1 MKRSTK
7 VAVPLLAS
15 AALAILAGCRKT
27 EMQRCVDEQ
36 NHVVDDSLC
45 ANQPAQQQQPQPQ
58 TRPGGSFIPLI
69 PIYHYYY
76 GGWGGYGLGSIV
88 GGGSYFPTEGHN
100 YATRSG
106 VTTRGGFGSS
116 HSGGGGGEGA
126 GE

>member
-7 VAVPLLAS
+7 VAAPLLAS
-15 AALAILAGCRKT
+15 AALAILAGCRKP

-45 ANQPAQQQQPQPQ
+45 ANQPPQQQQ
-58 TRPGGSFIPLI
+58 RPMGAGSLIPLI

-76 GGWGGYGLGSIV
+76 GGWGGYGLGSVV
-88 GGGSYFPTEGHN
+88 GGGSYAPSVGRS

-106 VTTRGGFGSS
+106 ATTRGGFGGSYS
-116 HSGGGGGEGA
+116 SGGGHGEGA

>member
-15 AALAILAGCRKT
+15 AALAILAGCRKP

-58 TRPGGSFIPLI
+58 PGGSFIPLI

-76 GGWGGYGLGSIV
+76 GGWGGYGLGSVV
-88 GGGSYFPTEGHN
+88 GGGSYIPAAGRS
-100 YATRSG
+100 YVTRSG

-116 HSGGGGGEGA
+116 YSGGSHGEGA

>member
-15 AALAILAGCRKT
+15 AALAILAGCRKP

-45 ANQPAQQQQPQPQ
+45 ANQPAQQEQQQQ
-58 TRPGGSFIPLI
+58 RPLTGGGFIPLI
-69 PIYHYYY
+69 PLYHYYY
-76 GGWGGYGLGSIV
+76 GGWGGYGLGTVV
-88 GGGSYFPTEGHN
+88 GGGSYVPTQGRS
-100 YATRSG
+100 YVTRSG

-116 HSGGGGGEGA
+116 YSGGSHGEGA